1 MKILSTLCSA
11 LNGFTVIGST
21 EKLVSS
27 IEYDSR
33 SCQEFSLFV
42 AINGST
48 IPPVDGNQ
56 FIEDAIAR
64 GAKTIIT
71 DIPDCIVPNDV
82 TIIGV
87 PDTRIALS
95 RVSNAFYDF
104 PSKKLR
110 IYGIT
115 GTNGKTSTT
124 FLLKSIFEA
133 SGEPTGL
140 IGTTGNY
147 IGDERSAA
155 THTTPESPH
164 LCQLMSMMVRR
175 GIKTVFM
182 EVSSHALALHRVE
195 GIRFAGAIFTNLTHD
210 HLDFHGS
217 MERYAQA
224 KKHLFDILPKE
235 SIAIAMGDSPYS
247 YLMLSDCKAREQYRV
262 GRSNAF
268 DVSINLEN
276 HSLSGTSY
284 RLSFAGL
291 VPEFYVSTIDIVSP
305 LIGKFNVENTALAA
319 AFAHLTGIETNII
332 QHSLRSAEGAPGRMQ
347 KLRLPN
353 GALVLV
359 DYAHTP
365 DALEKSLLT
374 CTSLINTTGKGRLTV
389 VFGCGGDRDNTKRPI
404 MGKIASELVDR
415 IIITDDNPRHE
426 TSEKIINDIKCGIN
440 QCNAHKVISIPD
452 RLQAIS
458 HALQYSEDKEI
469 ILIAGKGHE
478 EFQIIGNEILPFS
491 DMNTVKSLITTI
503 FLSQSDSDAHE

>member
-1 MKILSTLCSA
+1 MKNLSTLLSA
-11 LNGFTVIGST
+11 LNGFTVFGQT
-21 EKLVSS
+21 EKPVSS

-42 AINGST
+42 AIPGST
-48 IPPVDGNQ
+48 IPPVDGNL
-56 FIEDAIAR
+56 FIHDAIAR

-71 DIPDCIVPNDV
+71 DVPDCEVPHDV

-95 RVSNAFYDF
+95 RISNAFYDF
-104 PSKKLR
+104 PSKQLR
-110 IYGIT
+110 IFGVT

-124 FLLKSIFEA
+124 FLLKSILEA

-147 IGDERSAA
+147 IGDERIAA

-164 LCQLMSMMVRR
+164 LCQLLSMMVRR
-175 GIKTVFM
+175 GIKTVVM

-217 MERYAQA
+217 MEKYAQA
-224 KKHLFDILPKE
+224 KKHLFDVLPKE
-235 SIAIAMGDSPYS
+235 AIAIVMGDSPYS
-247 YLMLSDCKAREQYRV
+247 YLMLSDCKAIEQYRV

-268 DVSINLEN
+268 DVAIDLEN
-276 HSLSGTSY
+276 HSLSGSSY
-284 RLSFAGL
+284 RLSFGGEI
-291 VPEFYVSTIDIVSP
+291 PEFYQTTMDIVSP
-305 LIGKFNVENTALAA
+305 LIGRFNIENTALAA
-319 AFAHLTGIETNII
+319 SLSHLIGIETKSI
-332 QHSLRSAEGAPGRMQ
+332 QHALHSAEGAPGRMQ

-365 DALEKSLLT
+365 DALEKSLNT
-374 CTSLINTTGKGRLTV
+374 CLSLINITGKGRLTV
-389 VFGCGGDRDNTKRPI
+389 VFGCGGDRDNTKRPL
-404 MGKIASELVDR
+404 MGKIASELANR
-415 IIITDDNPRHE
+415 IIITDDNPRNE
-426 TSEKIINDIKCGIN
+426 SSADIIEDIKRGIDD
-440 QCNAHKVISIPD
+440 AHMQQVIAIPD

-458 HALQYSEDKEI
+458 HALQYSEDREI

-478 EFQIIGNEILPFS
+478 EYQIIGNEIIPFS
-491 DMNTVKSLITTI
+491 DMNTVKSLISTI
-503 FLSQSDSDAHE
+503 FLSHSEGESNV